1 MELGEVIVAERAGER
16 QLYTE
21 QKPRAQDLLG
31 RSGNRIHQVFGY
43 LTGEMKEYGEWMK
56 SKQKDNPGAFWLG
69 RASWEH
75 LHCQQYFQC
84 WGTR

>member
-1 MELGEVIVAERAGER
+1 MELGEIVVADRPGER
-16 QLYTE
+16 QLYAD

-56 SKQKDNPGAFWLG
+56 SKQRDMFGALWLG
-69 RASWEH
+69 RSSW
-75 LHCQQYFQC
+75 
-84 WGTR
+84 

>member
-1 MELGEVIVAERAGER
+1 MELGEIVVAECPSER

-31 RSGNRIHQVFGY
+31 RSGNRIHQVIEY

-56 SKQKDNPGAFWLG
+56 SKQRDVFGALWLG
-69 RASWEH
+69 RAS
-75 LHCQQYFQC
+75 
-84 WGTR
+84 